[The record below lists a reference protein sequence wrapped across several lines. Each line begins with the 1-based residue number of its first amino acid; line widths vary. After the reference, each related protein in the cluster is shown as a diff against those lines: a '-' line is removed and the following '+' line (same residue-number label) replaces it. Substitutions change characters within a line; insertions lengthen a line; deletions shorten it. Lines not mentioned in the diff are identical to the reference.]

1 MGKYIFVVFFSEN
14 VRHFCMYK
22 NTQCYQTKK
31 WKFEKKPKEFLLLAD
46 CLINQRKIFCQT
58 CNKCNECR
66 DLLSLLR
73 RYHEIEFEVRKIPG
87 NYIVYLEFNKLQNY
101 LQLEYAKIFQTINE
115 AKEIGVFLFKKKN
128 TKNFLLTFNL
138 N

>member
-22 NTQCYQTKK
+22 KTQCYQTKK
-31 WKFEKKPKEFLLLAD
+31 WKFENKTERVFVVSR

-73 RYHEIEFEVRKIPG
+73 RYHEIEFEVQKIPG

-101 LQLEYAKIFQTINE
+101 LQLEYAKIFHTINE
-115 AKEIGVFLFKKKN
+115 AKEMGAFLFKKKKKKK
-128 TKNFLLTFNL
+128 TLKTSF
-138 N
+138 